1 MKVTPEDAHLI
12 RAEAIAYNQ
21 LGRPLP
27 ELYRDECFNFYVQ
40 TLTAKPASKDHSRY
54 MLVKSRVPAAKSL
67 MG

>member
-1 MKVTPEDAHLI
+1 MKVTLEAAHLI

-40 TLTAKPASKDHSRY
+40 TLTAKPASKDHSR
-54 MLVKSRVPAAKSL
+54 
-67 MG
+67 